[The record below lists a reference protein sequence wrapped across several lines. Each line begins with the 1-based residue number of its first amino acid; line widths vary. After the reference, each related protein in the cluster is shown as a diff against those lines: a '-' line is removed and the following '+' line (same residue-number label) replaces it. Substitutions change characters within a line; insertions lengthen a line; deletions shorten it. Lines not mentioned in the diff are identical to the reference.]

1 MKRRDFLQ
9 TGALSC
15 ALAIGKPGRG
25 AAACVPAE
33 PATWQPPAAFELEE
47 LTISELQ
54 QGMAKGEYTAKSLV
68 KAYPEGVQ
76 QPALDVYRDHFGDLA
91 KINGFYQSSQNAM
104 DDITAHYA
112 PQVRADFNKVVANP
126 DVMSLLTDN
135 INLTVSL
142 GEDYRANPAHV
153 EQYLDSLHT
162 QIDQ

>member
-68 KAYPEGVQ
+68 KAYLERIAG
-76 QPALDVYRDHFGDLA
+76 LDKKGPTV
-91 KINGFYQSSQNAM
+91 NAV
-104 DDITAHYA
+104 IEL
-112 PQVRADFNKVVANP
+112 NP
-126 DVMSLLTDN
+126 DATRLPKRW
-135 INLTVSL
+135 TVN
-142 GEDYRANPAHV
+142 AKPKAPAGRCMA
-153 EQYLDSLHT
+153 SPF
-162 QIDQ
+162 